1 MARGRCSPTADP
13 RDPRWQASPGRP
25 DGGRGR
31 RTATARSLQVTPL
44 RVTLA
49 VALVGSLAFMAYAVT
64 VRDELQVPLLA
75 SGSAVL
81 GLVFAAFAITGAMA
95 TINAAREE
103 RGRAAMAHAL
113 GGGIAAMIACGAF
126 AAATIF
132 GLLWRPGA

>member
-1 MARGRCSPTADP
+1 M
-13 RDPRWQASPGRP
+13 
-25 DGGRGR
+25 
-31 RTATARSLQVTPL
+31 TPL

-81 GLVFAAFAITGAMA
+81 GLVFAALAITGAMA
-95 TINAAREE
+95 TIHAAREE
-103 RGRAAMAHAL
+103 RGRTAMLHAL
-113 GGGIAAMIACGAF
+113 GGGIAAVIACGAF

>member
-1 MARGRCSPTADP
+1 MARGRYSPTADP
-13 RDPRWQASPGRP
+13 RDPRWQASPRSPG
-25 DGGRGR
+25 GGR
-31 RTATARSLQVTPL
+31 ARPTTGVGSFRVTPL

-75 SGSAVL
+75 SGFAVL
-81 GLVFAAFAITGAMA
+81 GLVFAALAVTGAMA
-95 TINAAREE
+95 TIHAAREE
-103 RGRAAMAHAL
+103 RGRAAMLHAL